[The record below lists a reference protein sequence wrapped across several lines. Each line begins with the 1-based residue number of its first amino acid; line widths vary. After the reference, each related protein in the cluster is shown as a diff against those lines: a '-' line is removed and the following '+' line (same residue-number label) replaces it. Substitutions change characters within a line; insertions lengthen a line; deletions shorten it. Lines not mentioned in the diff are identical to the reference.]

1 MVVLSAPWWQ
11 WLRPHGCGCALVV
24 LAEEG
29 LCGAAGGWRLEAG
42 GYSVLL
48 SLFHQTVFSE
58 IPSLVLTTGKAE
70 VSALHTKQEL
80 VLSILVV
87 LGMEE
92 TALHSL
98 PFLIVR
104 LPPAHVCFTHQ
115 GPWYPDHSYT
125 SSQCC
130 LALCQLVTNLDPSRK
145 RSLS

>member
-1 MVVLSAPWWQ
+1 M
-11 WLRPHGCGCALVV
+11 V

-104 LPPAHVCFTHQ
+104 LPPALMSASPTR
-115 GPWYPDHSYT
+115 
-125 SSQCC
+125 
-130 LALCQLVTNLDPSRK
+130 ALGTQTTVTPRPSAAWLFV
-145 RSLS
+145 SLSQT